1 MAFLWRQPNLSIGPV
16 SRRRPDRALMPATS
30 ATDREG
36 HRRIMFDLLMLAL
49 LAASFAA
56 LLGFVHGCA
65 ALTRRDATG
74 VDKRP

>member
-1 MAFLWRQPNLSIGPV
+1 
-16 SRRRPDRALMPATS
+16 
-30 ATDREG
+30 
-36 HRRIMFDLLMLAL
+36 MFDLLMLAL